1 MESGDSRGNPDAS
14 GSVEARVQDACTA
27 GYTGVVRV
35 TVVGD
40 IGYWYFR
47 RGAIIHA
54 TTLDLV
60 GEEAALCML
69 SWGAGQWEPC
79 SRPWP
84 LEQSIFVSWVEL
96 FQRAGEQQRAAA
108 AREAAPPESV
118 TQPRRSAP
126 WPFAPAPSS
135 KPARSEPPVLSVSQ
149 VESLAAH

>member
-1 MESGDSRGNPDAS
+1 MEGGDSGAHPDADS
-14 GSVEARVQDACTA
+14 IEARVQDACTS
-27 GYTGVVRV
+27 GHTGVVRV
-35 TVVGD
+35 TVIGD

-54 TTLDLV
+54 TTLDLA
-60 GEEAALCML
+60 GEEAALAML

-108 AREAAPPESV
+108 AREAPAPESV
-118 TQPRRSAP
+118 TQPRQPAKP
-126 WPFAPAPSS
+126 WPFGVAKLKA
-135 KPARSEPPVLSVSQ
+135 ARSEPP
-149 VESLAAH
+149 